1 MLAVV
6 LALTASLSWGTA
18 DFIAGLQSRRSTAWT
33 AALGGQLVASLTLLG
48 LLLALSPPRPSAG
61 ALAPPLVG
69 GAIGGVGVVLQYR
82 ALALADMSVV
92 SPIFA
97 AAALVPVLWGIAAGE
112 RPGMLQLLGIALTIV
127 GIVVISRGRPDEVDG
142 AHAEQG
148 TGAARAARGVGAVS
162 VEHGI
167 GARAGPTT
175 QDHGTQATAARRH
188 QVSAGI
194 VVAMGATVCFGIFL
208 VCLDYGGEGD
218 PYWTVAVTRT
228 TALVTLGAA
237 AGVMRPAIRLR
248 RGAIAPLLVIGLLI
262 ATANTTFTSA
272 TTLGYLSVVAVLG
285 WLGPAITIALAQTVL
300 HERLRPPQIAAA
312 VLVFV
317 GVVCLILG

>member
-48 LLLALSPPRPSAG
+48 LLLALSPPQPSVG

-142 AHAEQG
+142 ALAEQRS
-148 TGAARAARGVGAVS
+148 GAVSAEHGSGARAA
-162 VEHGI
+162 
-167 GARAGPTT
+167 PTT
-175 QDHGTQATAARRH
+175 QDHETQATAARRH
-188 QVSAGI
+188 PVRAGI
-194 VVAMGATVCFGIFL
+194 MVAMGATVCFGIFL

-262 ATANTTFTSA
+262 ATANTSFTSA

-285 WLGPAITIALAQTVL
+285 WLGPAITITLAQTVL
-300 HERLRPPQIAAA
+300 HERLRPLQIAAA